1 VTTTDKNTKP
11 RLGFIGLGRMGS
23 RMAERL
29 LDAGYQLGV
38 YDRKQEKTQGI
49 ARKGA
54 SVHKTPRDL
63 ASHSDIVLSCV
74 TNDTAIEAVMFGQEG
89 ALAGARAGMIFIDL
103 STVSPVASR
112 KLFQAAKE
120 RGCAMIDAAVSGS
133 VPQVQQGS
141 LLIFVGGE
149 QDTYQKCKPVLAVL
163 GQEIFYMGPSGMG
176 TSMKLVVNTLLG
188 LGLQAVAEAISLG
201 EKSGIDKQLLLD
213 ALGETTVIS
222 PGHKSKLE
230 NIRKEEYPANF
241 ALSLMCKDFELI
253 QQQAAALS
261 VPMPATAAAQQM
273 YNAAQAKASQAHEE
287 DYAADVR
294 FMEELAGLSVHTS

>member
-1 VTTTDKNTKP
+1 M
-11 RLGFIGLGRMGS
+11 L
-23 RMAERL
+23 
-29 LDAGYQLGV
+29 
-38 YDRKQEKTQGI
+38 
-49 ARKGA
+49 
-54 SVHKTPRDL
+54 
-63 ASHSDIVLSCV
+63 
-74 TNDTAIEAVMFGQEG
+74 GQEG

-120 RGCAMIDAAVSGS
+120 RGCAMIDAAVLGS
-133 VPQVQQGS
+133 VPQAQQGI
-141 LLIFVGGE
+141 LFIFVGGE

-163 GQEIFYMGPSGMG
+163 GKEIFYMGPSGMG
-176 TSMKLVVNTLLG
+176 TSMKLVANTLLG
-188 LGLQAVAEAISLG
+188 LGLQALAEAISLG
-201 EKSGIDKQLLLD
+201 EKSGLDKQVLLD
-213 ALGETTVIS
+213 VLGETTVIS
-222 PGHKSKLE
+222 PSHKSKLE

-273 YNAAQAKASQAHEE
+273 FNAAQAKASQAHEE